1 MIWEMICEICEMICE
16 PEEMMICEMMI
27 CESEELSHLWSG
39 YH

>member
-1 MIWEMICEICEMICE
+1 MWNDMWNMWND
-16 PEEMMICEMMI
+16 MWAWGNMICEMMI

>member
-1 MIWEMICEICEMICE
+1 MICEMCE